1 MSDQNKYIN
10 TYIDIALGT
19 VHDYLNT
26 LLQTKTELRI
36 ANDLVSQRDQVI
48 SALQTELE
56 QEKLYHTELDDA
68 RSNAVRWENEVNNL
82 KNSVSNFDTLTNQY
96 NTLKQAIV
104 ERDHEIAALK
114 TENEELKT
122 KVKELSK
129 YEKIAKKEEK
139 KSAVSP
145 VAVPK
150 KDINKEISSVETTP
164 LSMPTPKPVTVTNK
178 VEQETDDF

>member
-26 LLQTKTELRI
+26 LLQVKTELRI
-36 ANDLVSQRDQVI
+36 ANDLVSERDQVI
-48 SALQTELE
+48 SGLNAELDKE
-56 QEKLYHTELDDA
+56 REYHTELDDA
-68 RSNAVRWENEVNNL
+68 RSNAVRWENEVTTL
-82 KNSVSNFDTLTNQY
+82 KNSVANFDVLTNQY

-104 ERDHEIAALK
+104 ERDHENAALK
-114 TENEELKT
+114 TENEELKA

-150 KDINKEISSVETTP
+150 KDINKEIPVVETTP
-164 LSMPTPKPVTVTNK
+164 LSMPTPKPVIVTNK

>member
-36 ANDLVSQRDQVI
+36 ANDLVSERDQVI

-56 QEKLYHTELDDA
+56 QEKSYHTELDDA
-68 RSNAVRWENEVNNL
+68 RSNAVKWENEVNNL
-82 KNSVSNFDTLTNQY
+82 KNSVANFDTLTNQY
-96 NTLKQAIV
+96 NTLKQAIID
-104 ERDHEIAALK
+104 RDHENSRLK
-114 TENEELKT
+114 VENEQLKE
-122 KVKELSK
+122 KLKELSK

-150 KDINKEISSVETTP
+150 KDINKETPVVETTP

-178 VEQETDDF
+178 VEETDDF

>member
-36 ANDLVSQRDQVI
+36 ANDLVSERDQVI

-56 QEKLYHTELDDA
+56 QEKSYHTELDDA
-68 RSNAVRWENEVNNL
+68 RSNAAKWENEVNNL
-82 KNSVSNFDTLTNQY
+82 KNSVANFDTLTNQY
-96 NTLKQAIV
+96 NTLKQAIID
-104 ERDHEIAALK
+104 RDHENSRLK
-114 TENEELKT
+114 VENEQLKER
-122 KVKELSK
+122 VKELSK

-150 KDINKEISSVETTP
+150 KDINKEIPSVEKTP

-178 VEQETDDF
+178 VEETDDF